1 MDVAGVRRQMFW
13 TELLKGKVV
22 DEAVALDEE
31 NPDDAAI
38 GNTGVGVMLPLPCIV
53 HAQFENLVEETA
65 STLFSIALSF
75 HHNIIQ
81 SLHSVFL
88 ICI

>member
-1 MDVAGVRRQMFW
+1 MDVAGVRRQTFW
-13 TELLKGKVV
+13 TELLKERVV
-22 DEAVALDEE
+22 DEAVALDEQ
-31 NPDDAAI
+31 NRDDAAI
-38 GNTGVGVMLPLPCIV
+38 GNTGVMLPLPCIF
-53 HAQFENLVEETA
+53 HSQFENLVEEIA
-65 STLFSIALSF
+65 SPLFSIALSC